1 MNAALSTQ
9 DSSCPKALGD
19 KIEHLWLVQRMAK
32 VAGVDLAAAME
43 TGELSSED
51 WSKLVSRCRGC
62 AWVDGCRE
70 WLDQQFTIVETTPD
84 ECVNGDEMIAL
95 RGTD

>member
-43 TGELSSED
+43 TGTLSSED

-62 AWVDGCRE
+62 AWAGSCSE
-70 WLDQQFTIVETTPD
+70 WLDQQFTVVENAPG
-84 ECVNGDEMIAL
+84 ECINGNAMSGL
-95 RGTD
+95 RKSD